1 MKSPSHNTCKQ
12 QGAVLVVSLIMLLIM
27 TIIGVSAMR
36 TTILEEKMAGNYRD
50 SNIAFQAAEAAL
62 RDAENDVICTGADC
76 RTSPISGLDNFN
88 AACTAGLCGGWS
100 NAVWTDAAKKANAVI
115 YSTYTSAAAVPE
127 VAAQP
132 DYLVEGKKCFAP
144 GWASWKYCYQ
154 ITATGYGRSLNA
166 KRSLQE
172 VYITP

>member
-1 MKSPSHNTCKQ
+1 MKSPTHNTVKQ
-12 QGAVLVVSLIMLLIM
+12 QGAVLVVSLILLLIM
-27 TIIGVSAMR
+27 TLIGVSAMR

-62 RDAENDVICTGADC
+62 RDAENDVICTGAGC
-76 RTSPISGLDNFN
+76 RTSPISGLNNFDST
-88 AACTAGLCGGWS
+88 CTAGLCDGWS
-100 NAVWTDAAKKANAVI
+100 TAVWTDSTKMANAVS
-115 YSTYTSAAAVPE
+115 YSAYTSAAAVPDVE
-127 VAAQP
+127 AQP
-132 DYLVEGKKCFAP
+132 NYLLEGKKCIAP